1 MMISKRHKKTLESL
15 QQAYEEAGNN
25 FEQVDG
31 EFIKGSPEHYKA
43 HSEWIEAGRN
53 LEEFEDFLVEL
64 DARDRSK
71 AFWSAFWIAL
81 VGTGMILLLAGLI
94 VPVALVVAYET
105 LGGLGAAFLGIMIV
119 IGLKV
124 FTWTFKFAK
133 EDYK

>member
-1 MMISKRHKKTLESL
+1 MISKRHKKTLESL
-15 QQAYEEAGNN
+15 KQVYVEADNN
-25 FEQVDG
+25 FEQIDG
-31 EFIKGSPEHYKA
+31 EFSRGSKEYRKA
-43 HSEWIEAGRN
+43 HQEWLEAIEN
-53 LEEFEDFLVEL
+53 LKEFEDFLDEL

-71 AFWSAFWIAL
+71 AFWNAFWIAL

-133 EDYK
+133 EEF

>member
-1 MMISKRHKKTLESL
+1 MVSKRHKKTLESL
-15 QQAYEEAGNN
+15 KQAYREADNN
-25 FEQVDG
+25 IEQVEG
-31 EFIKGSPEHYKA
+31 EFSRGSKEYRKA
-43 HSEWIEAGRN
+43 HQEWLEAVEN
-53 LEEFEDFLVEL
+53 LSEFEDFLDEL

-71 AFWSAFWIAL
+71 DFWNAFWIAL

-124 FTWTFKFAK
+124 FTCTFKFAK
-133 EDYK
+133 EDSK

>member
-1 MMISKRHKKTLESL
+1 MISERHKKTLESL
-15 QQAYEEAGNN
+15 QQAYKEAGNN
-25 FEQVDG
+25 FERIDG
-31 EFIKGSPEHYKA
+31 EFIKGSPERYKA

-53 LEEFEDFLVEL
+53 LEEFEDFLDEL

-71 AFWSAFWIAL
+71 DFWNAFWTAL
-81 VGTGMILLLAGLI
+81 VGTGMVLLLAGLI

-133 EDYK
+133 EDSK